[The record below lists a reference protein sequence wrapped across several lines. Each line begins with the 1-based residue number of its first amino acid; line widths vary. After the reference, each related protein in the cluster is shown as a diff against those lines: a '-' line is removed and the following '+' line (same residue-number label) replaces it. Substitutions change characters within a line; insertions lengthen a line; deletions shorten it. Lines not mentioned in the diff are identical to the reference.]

1 MTGQY
6 THFSIFFNHQYM
18 RENVVPLVWAR
29 WVQWV
34 WRTFLVGLQILY
46 KNIFLSWY
54 IASFSRFGQECEKT
68 PVSVKTGRTIWG
80 TELYVWNVCEYKVLL
95 IQVPRTIIH
104 YNNVWIV
111 IWWKV
116 GLVGWSSLSIPRF
129 TTRIFEKNSI
139 YCLFSFS
146 PSIYYILFLYCNVF
160 VCKAFHAHLLF
171 YIFSFHLLGNDE
183 RSYIVHSDVHSYTKE
198 MYES

>member
-34 WRTFLVGLQILY
+34 RRTFRVGLQILY

-54 IASFSRFGQECEKT
+54 IASFSRFAPRVWENTSLRENW
-68 PVSVKTGRTIWG
+68 PNRFRR
-80 TELYVWNVCEYKVLL
+80 TELYVYGIVCEYKVLL

-129 TTRIFEKNSI
+129 TTEDIWNKKKIR
-139 YCLFSFS
+139 
-146 PSIYYILFLYCNVF
+146 
-160 VCKAFHAHLLF
+160 
-171 YIFSFHLLGNDE
+171 
-183 RSYIVHSDVHSYTKE
+183 YIVCLAFLRLYFVPVLQCFCL
-198 MYES
+198 